1 MTKEE
6 LSLQL
11 GVSNSLCEELI
22 RENERLKEE
31 VNARDIS
38 INGLIKE
45 LTAKTSLIK
54 EITAINKGL
63 IDSNKGLI
71 DSNKCLNDSNES
83 LNTRIREI
91 EAIIDTIDIRVDRLS
106 ASQVDKHD
114 TKYVLLPETAKLL
127 NKESATGATLVE
139 ELEKLATDLDTLNR
153 KYYVLLKTLS
163 VIGRTNKHIPD
174 YETFYRNPRYLDD
187 HEC

>member
-54 EITAINKGL
+54 EITAI
-63 IDSNKGLI
+63 NKGLI